1 MIKFIYKKILA
12 LLFKRER
19 CTFCFVFFFF
29 LILNLQS
36 KIIMGKSVILVTRV
50 ENLQKKTTK
59 IHRQF
64 MHQKDN
70 ISQKVYRFRVMH

>member
-1 MIKFIYKKILA
+1 
-12 LLFKRER
+12 
-19 CTFCFVFFFF
+19 
-29 LILNLQS
+29 
-36 KIIMGKSVILVTRV
+36 MGKSVILVTRV